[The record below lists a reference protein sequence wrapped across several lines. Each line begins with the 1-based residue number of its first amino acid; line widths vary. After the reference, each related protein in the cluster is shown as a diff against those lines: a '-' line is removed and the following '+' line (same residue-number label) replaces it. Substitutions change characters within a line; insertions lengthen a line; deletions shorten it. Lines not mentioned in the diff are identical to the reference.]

1 VFFIIFLG
9 QIRTAGVFFMMDATV
24 LGQLVDEH
32 AASLEL
38 YARQW
43 CAAPE
48 DVVQD
53 AFLKLVTQ
61 KQMPRNVVPW
71 LFRVVRNQAISVL
84 RSAQRRRRHETLA
97 AELHPCLFSE
107 SPAALDPDVATHA
120 LQNLP
125 EEQRE
130 VITLHLWGGLT
141 FAEIAEVIDSST
153 STVNRWYLIGINHL
167 REKLGVP
174 CPNLMKKS

>member
-1 VFFIIFLG
+1 
-9 QIRTAGVFFMMDATV
+9 MDPTV

-32 AASLEL
+32 AAALEL

-48 DVVQD
+48 DVVQE

-61 KQMPRNVVPW
+61 SPMPRNVVAW

-84 RSAQRRRRHETLA
+84 RSAQRRRKHETLA
-97 AELHPCLFSE
+97 GERQPPYLFAGDETAIDGEAATSALLTL
-107 SPAALDPDVATHA
+107 PA
-120 LQNLP
+120 
-125 EEQRE
+125 EQRE

-141 FAEIAEVIDSST
+141 FAEIAEVVDSSA
-153 STVNRWYLIGINHL
+153 STVHRWYLAGLNQL
-167 REKLGVP
+167 RERLDVP
-174 CPNLMKKS
+174 CPPVVKRI